1 MTIGEKIRQERTYKK
16 LSQKQLA
23 EKVGM
28 SEPAIRNYELGNR
41 KPSQKQIE
49 LIANALDVSLFT
61 LSDPD
66 LDTYYGI
73 IHALFYLENKI
84 NLQPVEI
91 EGQIYLKIPPT
102 DDKSRDTY
110 DRMRQWLDVY
120 TKFQNNE
127 LSLEEYKEWKD
138 TYPQQV
144 IFNKK

>member
-1 MTIGEKIRQERTYKK
+1 MTIGKKIRQERTYKK

-73 IHALFYLENKI
+73 IHAFFYLENKI

-138 TYPQQV
+138 SYLSL
-144 IFNKK
+144 IHI

>member
-1 MTIGEKIRQERTYKK
+1 MTIGEKIRLERTYKK

-41 KPSQKQIE
+41 NPSQKQIE
-49 LIANALDVSLFT
+49 LIANALEVSPFT

-84 NLQPVEI
+84 NLQPFEI
-91 EGQIYLKIPPT
+91 EGQIYLKVPST
-102 DDKSRDTY
+102 DDKSHDTY
-110 DRMRQWLDVY
+110 ERMRQWLNAY

-127 LSLEEYKEWKD
+127 MTLEEYKEWKD
-138 TYPQQV
+138 TYPKQE

>member
-1 MTIGEKIRQERTYKK
+1 MTIGKKIRQERTYKK

-73 IHALFYLENKI
+73 IHAFFYLENKI

-127 LSLEEYKEWKD
+127 LSLEEYKEWQD
-138 TYPQQV
+138 SYPQQV

>member
-1 MTIGEKIRQERTYKK
+1 MTIGEKIRLERTYKK

-41 KPSQKQIE
+41 NPSQKQIE
-49 LIANALDVSLFT
+49 LIANALEVSPFT

-66 LDTYYGI
+66 LDTYHGI

-91 EGQIYLKIPPT
+91 EGQIYLKVPST
-102 DDKSRDTY
+102 DDKSHDTY
-110 DRMRQWLDVY
+110 ERMRQWLNAY
-120 TKFQNNE
+120 TRFQNNE
-127 LSLEEYKEWKD
+127 MTSEEYKEWKD
-138 TYPQQV
+138 TYPKQE